1 MFPHNHISHKFKTCS
16 RIKRLAPGLG
26 YSAGTP
32 HHRVKTVII
41 WRKRSLTSGDMVSV
55 SHKNFGCHHIACFS
69 VFFLIFP
76 SGQWLHQP
84 QPHPPR
90 PKMQGDGQRH
100 PLHAGDAAERL
111 HDHSLSHARQ
121 PHGSA
126 PQLCEYSR
134 TRLLTVGATLPVLL
148 VRARA
153 VARVAQPTM
162 TLVRRCFTISGLQNV
177 TSPVVSSDHVSEGG
191 RLWPTPPHTL
201 SVTCP
206 FKPENSLVQ

>member
-1 MFPHNHISHKFKTCS
+1 
-16 RIKRLAPGLG
+16 
-26 YSAGTP
+26 
-32 HHRVKTVII
+32 
-41 WRKRSLTSGDMVSV
+41 
-55 SHKNFGCHHIACFS
+55 
-69 VFFLIFP
+69 
-76 SGQWLHQP
+76 
-84 QPHPPR
+84 
-90 PKMQGDGQRH
+90 MQGDGQRH

-134 TRLLTVGATLPVLL
+134 TRLLTIGATLPVILG
-148 VRARA
+148 RTRA

-162 TLVRRCFTISGLQNV
+162 ALVRRCFTISGLQNV

-206 FKPENSLVQ
+206 FKPENSSVHHDKMLPIPHTFLEFRDFINIQIIRKKEPGGQNGKTLHSVRKRDWRFPLIKLLLD